1 MSQLIDN
8 ARASV
13 IIYAAYMNNYAYRM
27 NKLIIQNLHKSFQQQ
42 TILEGV
48 SFTAKQGEVVA
59 LLGSSGS
66 GKSTLLRCIN
76 LLTRPDSGSIQVNQ
90 EMMHFGPGVPLL
102 SEKQMNGLRQR
113 VGMVFQQFNLWPH
126 MTIMENLI
134 EAPVYVLKQNKQ
146 AAMAEAS
153 ALLVKVG
160 LADKSASFPNQ
171 LSGGQQQRVAI
182 ARALMMKPEIILFD
196 EPTSALDPET
206 SWEVLQTMQQLAA
219 DGMTMIVATHELNFA
234 KRIANQTI
242 FLDRGKLIEQGETHA
257 LFTNPRS
264 VKFQRFL
271 EVMQH

>member
-1 MSQLIDN
+1 MTMVN
-8 ARASV
+8 M
-13 IIYAAYMNNYAYRM
+13 IIYALYLNNYAANM
-27 NKLIIQNLHKSFQQQ
+27 NTLIIQNLHKSFQQQ

-76 LLTRPDSGSIQVNQ
+76 LLTRPDNGSIQVNQ
-90 EMMHFGPGVPLL
+90 QVMEFGPGQPPL
-102 SEKQMNGLRQR
+102 SEKQMIALRQR
-113 VGMVFQQFNLWPH
+113 VGMVFQQFNLWAH
-126 MTIMENLI
+126 MTVMENLI

-146 AAMAEAS
+146 TAMAEA
-153 ALLVKVG
+153 ALLLAKVG
-160 LADKSASFPNQ
+160 LDGKADVYPNQ

-182 ARALMMKPEIILFD
+182 ARALMMRPEIMLFD

-206 SWEVLQTMQQLAA
+206 AWEVLQTMQRLAT
-219 DGMTMIVATHELNFA
+219 DGMTMVIATHELNFA

-242 FLDRGKLIEQGETHA
+242 FLDNGKLIEQGETSS
-257 LFTNPRS
+257 LFTFPRS
-264 VKFQRFL
+264 EKFQRFL